1 MQIDKNLIAEFN
13 QPLLAEHQ
21 RRFEY
26 ARSEIKNIEPIVQ
39 KLIDFNVAIPSWALG
54 TGGTRFGRFS
64 GSGEPRSLEEKMED
78 VAILHSLN
86 QSSGSISLHI
96 PWDIPKDYKAIR
108 FLAAQLGLKFDAVNS
123 NTFQDQPQQELSY
136 KFGSLQHVD
145 KAVRKQAIEHNIEV
159 IRHGIELGSESL
171 TVWLSD
177 GSCFP
182 GQLNF
187 RKAFRHTLEG
197 LQEIYAKL
205 PDNWKMFVEYKAFEP
220 NFYSMTVGDWGQSL
234 LYATKLG
241 DKAFTLVD
249 LGHHLPNANIEQIV
263 SLLLMEGKLG
273 GFHFNDSKY
282 GDDDLT
288 VGSIKPY
295 QLFLIFNELVEGM
308 DARGMNHA
316 NGLGWMIDAS
326 HNVKDPLEDLLQ
338 SVEAILLAYA
348 QALLVDRKKLNAAQ
362 EANDVVTAQ
371 EILQDCFRSDVRAI
385 VAEARIRSGGA
396 LNPLRFFREKKIR
409 EQLTKERGTKT
420 VATGL

>member
-1 MQIDKNLIAEFN
+1 MRLEKHKIEEHNKS
-13 QPLLAEHQ
+13 LLAEHK
-21 RRFEY
+21 RKFGFVS
-26 ARSEIKNIEPIVQ
+26 AGINNIDAIIQ
-39 KLIDFNVAIPSWALG
+39 KLVDFNVAIPSWALG

-64 GSGEPRSLEEKMED
+64 GSGEPGNLEEKMED
-78 VAILHSLN
+78 IGLLHALN
-86 QSSGSISLHI
+86 QSSGAISLHI
-96 PWDIPKDYKAIR
+96 PWDIPENYSAIKT
-108 FLAAQLGLKFDAVNS
+108 LAAQLGLKFDAVNS
-123 NTFQDQPQQELSY
+123 NTFQDQKDQPLSY

-145 KAVRKQAIEHNIEV
+145 KSVRKQAIEHNIEV
-159 IRHGIELGSESL
+159 IKHGAELGSKAL

-187 RKAFRHTLEG
+187 RKAFQNTLES
-197 LQEIYAKL
+197 LQEIYAEL
-205 PDNWKMFVEYKAFEP
+205 PGDWKVFVEYKAYEP

-234 LYATKLG
+234 LYANKLG
-241 DKAFTLVD
+241 DKAYTLVD

-263 SLLLMEGKLG
+263 ALLLMEGKLA

-295 QLFLIFNELVEGM
+295 QLFLIFTELVEGM
-308 DARGMNHA
+308 EARGMNHA
-316 NGLGWMIDAS
+316 TDLSWMIDAS

-338 SVEAILLAYA
+338 SVEAIMISYT
-348 QALLVDRKKLNAAQ
+348 QALLIDRQKLNEVQ
-362 EANDVVTAQ
+362 QNNDVVAAQ
-371 EILQDCFRSDVRAI
+371 EILQNTFRTDVRPI

-396 LNPLRFFREKKIR
+396 LNPMQFFRQMKIR
-409 EQLTKERGTKT
+409 EQLIKERGNKT